1 MHFKHLL
8 LFRIYNFINLDLI
21 KLQLILFSTLFSFQ
35 SLAQREIVLNT
46 TGYGFDRTAENGI
59 NPEQWRYIK
68 RFAALKHNGYDASV
82 TTVRLHIQWEHYEP
96 VAGDYQREKIVM
108 AVKSI
113 LDLKPDMKVALH
125 FAYMRSGYW
134 NDNYF
139 DMDDIAKSAQGMFI
153 RNANAYTCPSIYS
166 DFAISRYLSF
176 VDDVMQQVQ
185 PYASR
190 MLYVTMGNNSTE
202 EYYVP
207 TNIIDGVSFPGLY
220 ETKAMTSWRNKF
232 LPLMYP
238 GQTSVTWG
246 KETYQLKNAPQPTD
260 GNYDSE
266 IGRDF
271 HRFAGWGLLKLFK
284 QFHQTVKNRNAAVK
298 VLYFIADVGSI
309 QGNTWH
315 LQSSTLPLALELAD
329 GIYHT
334 DGTDQYDLWKKI
346 MGIDCIKGTFGNKIA
361 AVEFDPVDLGQLV
374 KGKGINANIS
384 NEWFPRAFRHGAEYL
399 HIAMHHT
406 DLEIQQLAPSIASCK
421 VEFLNSDYQPP
432 ERSAPITVNIFP
444 NVFTKQFL
452 FESWKQ
458 SGGENYSAT
467 DKHPLSIKMTD
478 IGYWDKI
485 WNTENYLPCTFTI
498 KASASQA
505 TTTVGAPVTLNIS
518 CSGPEC
524 DGARFIWN
532 GNGTADNTGNSVVVN
547 MPTQPGDYTYKVS
560 SERSGCMPKSSNV
573 TVNVSAPL
581 PVKLIYFTAAKESR
595 SALLNWATSEEE
607 NSESFEIER
616 STDGKNWIIIGKL
629 PAGNKTDKVTSYFFT
644 DKNPENGENLYRLKM
659 TDYDKTFIYSRIVNM
674 KFSGE
679 TKLVT
684 YPNPVTDLL
693 YITAENWKDVKAV
706 MIVNNSGAIVYSSES
721 PQQEINTAKLPSGTY
736 VIRMIRLNGEQ
747 ESIKFIKKQ

>member
-1 MHFKHLL
+1 MHIRHLL
-8 LFRIYNFINLDLI
+8 LFKIYKYINFSFP
-21 KLQLILFSTLFSFQ
+21 KFQLVLFSIFLSFP

-68 RFAALKHNGYDASV
+68 RFASLKSNGRDASV
-82 TTVRLHIQWEHYEP
+82 TTVRLHIQWEQYEP
-96 VAGDYQREKIVM
+96 AAGDYQREKIVL
-108 AVKSI
+108 ALKSI

-134 NDNYF
+134 NDNYL
-139 DMDDIAKSAQGMFI
+139 DMDDIAKTAQGALI
-153 RNANAYTCPSIYS
+153 RNDVAYTCPSIYS
-166 DFAISRYLSF
+166 DFAIGRYLAF

-207 TNIIDGVSFPGLY
+207 TNNINGISFPGLY
-220 ETKAMTSWRNKF
+220 ETKALESWRNKF
-232 LPLMYP
+232 LPLLYP
-238 GQTSVTWG
+238 GQTSITWG
-246 KETYQLKNAPQPTD
+246 KQTYKLENAPQPSD

-284 QFHQTVKNRNAAVK
+284 QFHQVVKNRNADIK
-298 VLYFIADVGSI
+298 VLYFISDVGSI

-346 MGIDCIKGTFGNKIA
+346 MGIDCIKGTFNNKIA
-361 AVEFDPVDLGQLV
+361 ALEFDPVDLGQIV
-374 KGKGINANIS
+374 KGKGINGAIS

-406 DLEIQQLAPSIASCK
+406 DIEIQQLAPTLASCK
-421 VEFLNSDYQPP
+421 VEFINADYQPP
-432 ERSAPITVNIFP
+432 ARSAPIPVNIYP

-452 FESWKQ
+452 FETWKQ
-458 SGGENYSAT
+458 SGGENYDVT
-467 DKHPLSIKMTD
+467 DKQPLSIKMTD
-478 IGYWDKI
+478 TGYWGKI
-485 WNTENYLPCTFTI
+485 WNTENYLPCTFSV
-498 KASASQA
+498 KAASSQ
-505 TTTVGAPVTLNIS
+505 TTATVGTPVTLNVS

-524 DGARFIWN
+524 DGARFAWN
-532 GNGTADNTGNSVVVN
+532 GNGAAGNTGNSVVVN
-547 MPTQPGDYTYKVS
+547 MPTQSGNYTYKVL
-560 SERSGCMPKSSNV
+560 SEKSGCMPKMAIV

-581 PVKLIYFTAAKESR
+581 PVKLVYFNAAKESQT
-595 SALLNWATSEEE
+595 ALLNWATSEEE
-607 NSESFEIER
+607 NSEYFEIER
-616 STDGKNWIIIGKL
+616 STDGKEWQTIGKL
-629 PAGNKTDKVTSYFFT
+629 AAGYKTDKVTPYFFT
-644 DKNPENGENLYRLKM
+644 DTNPENGGNLYRLKM
-659 TDYDKTFIYSRIVNM
+659 TDFDKTFAYSRIVNL

-679 TKLVT
+679 TKLIP
-684 YPNPVTDLL
+684 YPNPVTDQLN
-693 YITAENWKDVKAV
+693 ITAENWKTVEKV
-706 MIVNNSGAIVYSSES
+706 IIINRSGIPVYSTES
-721 PQQEINTAKLPSGTY
+721 PQQEINTEKLPSGTY
-736 VIRMIRLNGEQ
+736 ILHMIRQNGEQ
-747 ESIKFIKKQ
+747 ESIKFIKK